1 MKGLHQDFRY
11 ALRVLIKN
19 PAFTIIAA
27 ITLALGIG
35 VNATVFSIANA
46 YLFRPLP
53 VRAPG
58 ELMAVAT
65 KTPSIEIPV
74 SVSYLDYTDVQQLS
88 TVFSDAIA
96 FENAPVSMST
106 TGRSER
112 VWLDGVTGNYFSMLG
127 IDAFAGRTF
136 TAEEGRAPGAVQ
148 VIVLTYKFWSS
159 HFGGDHSIIGQTI
172 KLDGKPF
179 TVIGVAPKSFTGT
192 ELILQCDG
200 YVPFASL
207 PEAYGGPNALTDRTA
222 GAMEVLARLKPGVQP
237 RQAQNALD
245 VLAAQLARE
254 YPATRKGYSFITVPE
269 PESRPDFSVARVFG
283 QASMVFLA
291 LVGLIMLIACI
302 NVISLMLA
310 RASSRQKEFAIRGA
324 LGASRG
330 RLIRLFVIES
340 TMVSVLG
347 GGAGL
352 LLSLWAQSLV
362 SNIKLP
368 GAAIQFSIDSDW
380 RVFLFT
386 TAVVL
391 GAGLVS
397 GFLPALGSSKPDLNE
412 TLKEGARGNAGG
424 RGWRRLRGGLV
435 IAQIAVAFL
444 LLICAG
450 LFLRSLQ
457 TAEHSDLGFRSRDIL
472 MGSIDLGL
480 QGYDEPRSRSFQ
492 RKLLDRLKEIPRV
505 QSASLSAVV
514 PFSTDI
520 NSRQIITEE
529 NGQISDSHSEAFYDQ
544 ISPTYLDTLGVPI
557 IEGRAFTDQDTS
569 ASEKVAIVSE
579 TMARFYWPGQDAIG
593 KRFRTVSDGPFFQV
607 VGVTRDEKH
616 IFIGEDP
623 RPYVYFPLTQDFY
636 SAVVVSVHSD
646 LDSATLATALST
658 TVHDLDPDLPLYN
671 VETMADHLNNGIA
684 FLFVRVGAAFAGVFG
699 LLALVLATV
708 GVYGTVSY
716 AVNRRTRE
724 IGIRMAMGAGRG
736 QVLGMI
742 FRQGALLVAGGVAI
756 GLPLALAGTRLL
768 SSLLYGISATD
779 AITFTGVALI
789 LALVTFIAS
798 LIPARRAATVDPM
811 IALRYE

>member
-1 MKGLHQDFRY
+1 MKGFRQDFRY

-65 KTPSIEIPV
+65 KTHTIEIPV
-74 SVSYLDYTDVQQLS
+74 SVSYPDYIDIRQLKA
-88 TVFSDAIA
+88 VFSDAIA
-96 FENAPVSMST
+96 FDYAPVSMST
-106 TGRSER
+106 TGKSER
-112 VWLDGVTGNYFSMLG
+112 VWLSGVSGNYFSMLG

-136 TAEEGRAPGAVQ
+136 TPDEGRAPGASQ
-148 VIVLTYKFWSS
+148 VIVLTYKFWKS
-159 HFGGDHSIIGQTI
+159 HFGGDHSVIGQTV

-179 TVIGVAPKSFTGT
+179 TVIGVTPKSFTGT
-192 ELILQCDG
+192 EVIIEGDG
-200 YVPFASL
+200 YVPLASL
-207 PEAYGGPNALTDRTA
+207 PEAYGGPAALTDRSA
-222 GAMEVLARLKPGVQP
+222 GVLEVLARLQPGVQA

-245 VLAAQLARE
+245 VLSAQQAQD
-254 YPATRKGYSFITVPE
+254 YPAIKKGYSFITVPE
-269 PESRPDFSVARVFG
+269 PQSRPDFSVAAVFG

-310 RASSRQKEFAIRGA
+310 RAASRQKELAVRGA

-340 TMVSVLG
+340 TLVSLLG
-347 GGAGL
+347 GAAGI

-362 SNIKLP
+362 SGIKVP
-368 GAAIQFSIDSDW
+368 GAPIQFSIDTDW

-386 TAVVL
+386 IVVVI

-397 GFLPALGSSKPDLNE
+397 GFLPALSSSRPDLNE

-424 RGWRRLRGGLV
+424 RGWQRLRGGLV
-435 IAQIAVAFL
+435 IAQIAVSFL

-450 LFLRSLQ
+450 LFLRSMRS
-457 TAEHSDLGFRSRDIL
+457 AEHSDLGFRSRDVL

-480 QGYDEPRSRSFQ
+480 QGYDEARSRTFQ
-492 RKLLDRLKEIPRV
+492 QKLLDRLKEIPGV
-505 QSASLSAVV
+505 KSAALSAVV

-520 NSRQIITEE
+520 NSEQIITEDQ
-529 NGQISDSHSEAFYDQ
+529 GQFPDNHSEAFYDQ
-544 ISPTYLDTLGVPI
+544 VSPGYLDTLGIAIV
-557 IEGRAFTDQDTS
+557 EGRGFTDQDTS
-569 ASEKVAIVSE
+569 ASPKVAIVSQA
-579 TMARFYWPGQDAIG
+579 MARFYWPEQDVIG
-593 KRFRTVSDGPFFQV
+593 KRFKTAADGPFFQV

-616 IFIGEDP
+616 IFIGEGP
-623 RPYVYFPLTQDFY
+623 RPYVYFPITQDFH
-636 SAVVVSVHSD
+636 AAFVVSLHSNSD
-646 LDSATLATALST
+646 PAALMMALSAT
-658 TVHDLDPDLPLYN
+658 VQDLDPDLPLYN
-671 VETMADHLNNGIA
+671 VETMPDHLNHGIA
-684 FLFVRVGAAFAGVFG
+684 FLFVRIGAAFAGVFG

-708 GVYGTVSY
+708 GIYGTVSY
-716 AVNRRTRE
+716 SVNRRTRE

-736 QVLGMI
+736 QVLGLI

-756 GLPLALAGTRLL
+756 GLPLAFVGTRLL
-768 SSLLYGISATD
+768 ASLLYGVSATD
-779 AITFTGVALI
+779 AVTFAGVGAL
-789 LALVTFIAS
+789 LALVTFVAS
-798 LIPARRAATVDPM
+798 FVPARRAATVDPM
-811 IALRYE
+811 VALRYE